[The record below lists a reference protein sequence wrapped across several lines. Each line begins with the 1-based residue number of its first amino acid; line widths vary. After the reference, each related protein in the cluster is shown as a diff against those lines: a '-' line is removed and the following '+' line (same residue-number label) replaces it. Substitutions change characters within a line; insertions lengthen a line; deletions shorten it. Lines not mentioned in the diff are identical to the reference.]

1 MGKAVLIFILGSVI
15 LFTII
20 NFNMSTRLG
29 ASSENAIDRFKETTA
44 RNIANSVAE
53 MLLSKIADSTA
64 YRATSAQSMNNV
76 FSDSGSAK
84 YRVIDTTIASQNLI
98 KIDVKSKYFKI
109 TSSATVYAQIT
120 SNGFIPPT
128 VKGAISTNNPV
139 STGGTLI
146 VDGRDHDLN
155 GNLLAGSTGTL
166 GIWSTNTLSQT
177 GSSEIGGTA
186 SGTNYAPY
194 DPAHAGTTSAS
205 QTYPGGYPNNPDSL
219 LGGVAKGFSAG
230 TLKSIALSG
239 IGGSQYATNP
249 NTLNHPFKGVTYVE
263 LPSGT
268 AWISSNIDGTGI
280 LIIHN
285 SSTNAIIKNENL
297 GTFKGLIIADDII
310 HIHTTIIG
318 AVIGLSPHPSEG
330 NSIGNG
336 SGGIFYSQQ
345 AITDAIGSILSS
357 SNHGFAKHRMS
368 IINWYE

>member
-1 MGKAVLIFILGSVI
+1 MGKAVLIFVLGSVV

-20 NFNMSTRLG
+20 NVNMSTRLG
-29 ASSENAIDRFKETTA
+29 TSSENAINQFKETTA
-44 RNIANSVAE
+44 KNIANSVAE
-53 MLLSKIADSTA
+53 MLLSKVADSTA
-64 YRATSAQSMNNV
+64 YRATSVQSMSNV

-84 YRVIDTTIASQNLI
+84 YRVVDTTISSQSLI
-98 KIDVKSKYFKI
+98 KIDVKSKYYRI
-109 TSSATVYAQIT
+109 TSSATVYVT
-120 SNGFIPPT
+120 PSGYIPSP

-139 STGGTLI
+139 LTSGTLN
-146 VDGRDHDLN
+146 VDGRDHDPN
-155 GNLLAGSTGTL
+155 GNLLAGATGTL

-177 GSSEIGGTA
+177 GSSKIGGTSA
-186 SGTNYAPY
+186 SGTNYAPD
-194 DPAHAGTTSAS
+194 DPAHAGTTNAS
-205 QTYPGGYPNNPDSL
+205 QPYPGGYPNNPDSL
-219 LGGVAKGFSAG
+219 LGGTAKGFPAG
-230 TLKSIALSG
+230 TLKSIAQSG

-268 AWISSNIDGTGI
+268 PWISSNIDGTGI

-318 AVIGLSPHPSEG
+318 AVIGLTPSPSEG

-336 SGGIFYSQQ
+336 SGDVLFSSQ
-345 AITDAIGSILSS
+345 AIKDAIGSILVT
-357 SNHGFAKHRMS
+357 SNHGFAKHRVS
-368 IINWYE
+368 IINWFE

>member
-1 MGKAVLIFILGSVI
+1 MGKAVLIFVLGSVV

-20 NFNMSTRLG
+20 NVNMSTRLG
-29 ASSENAIDRFKETTA
+29 TSSENAINQFKETTA
-44 RNIANSVAE
+44 KNIANSVAE

-64 YRATSAQSMNNV
+64 YRATSVQSMNNV
-76 FSDSGSAK
+76 FSVNGSAK
-84 YRVIDTTIASQNLI
+84 YRVVDTTISSQSLV
-98 KIDVKSKYFKI
+98 KIDVKSKYYQI
-109 TSSATVYAQIT
+109 TSSATVYAT
-120 SNGFIPPT
+120 SSGYIPSS

-146 VDGRDHDLN
+146 ADGRDHDPN
-155 GNLLAGSTGTL
+155 GNLLAGATGTL

-177 GSSEIGGTA
+177 GSSEIGGTV
-186 SGTNYAPY
+186 SGINYAP
-194 DPAHAGTTSAS
+194 DSPAQAGTTSAS
-205 QTYPGGYPNNPDSL
+205 QSYPGGYPNNPDSL
-219 LGGVAKGFSAG
+219 LGGATKGFPAG

-239 IGGSQYATNP
+239 IGESQYATNP

-268 AWISSNIDGTGI
+268 TWISSNIDGSGI

-285 SSTNAIIKNENL
+285 SSTNAVIKNENL

-310 HIHTTIIG
+310 HIQTTIIG
-318 AVIGLSPHPSEG
+318 AVIGLSSSPSEG

-336 SGGIFYSQQ
+336 SGGVFYSRQ

-357 SNHGFAKHRMS
+357 SNHGFAKHRIN